1 MNGHPHNEHKRG
13 SYRYRGLNPQE
24 VIATTSALRNRI
36 NARFPRSDLT
46 AVASEL
52 THIASEAQE
61 RCEWIAKPLL
71 SIRILVTF
79 LIVILIGALC
89 YSLSGLTLKSELVT
103 LSDFLQA
110 LEAATN
116 ELLLVGAGLVFLV
129 GIEVRV
135 KRSRGLRS
143 LHELRAMAHIVDMHQ
158 LKKDPGRLVKTPSLW
173 TPQSPTMEHD
183 AFHLSRYLDY
193 CSEILSLI
201 GKVAALYSQSFRDP
215 VLLDA
220 ADQIEVLTTSFSRK
234 IWQKISL
241 IGPVAER
248 ASSPR

>member
-1 MNGHPHNEHKRG
+1 MNDLHQSDPTRG
-13 SYRYRGLNPQE
+13 SYRYRGLNAHE
-24 VIATTSALRNRI
+24 VIATTSALRERI
-36 NARFPRSDLT
+36 NARFPQSDLT
-46 AVASEL
+46 EIASEL
-52 THIASEAQE
+52 NHIASEAQK

-71 SIRILVTF
+71 SIRILVTL
-79 LIVILIGALC
+79 LIVTLIAALC
-89 YSLSGLTLKSELVT
+89 YSLDGLSLKSELVT

-129 GIEVRV
+129 GIEMRV
-135 KRSRGLRS
+135 KRSRGLQS

-173 TPQSPTMEHD
+173 TPQSPRMEHD

-201 GKVAALYSQSFRDP
+201 GKVAALYSQNFRDP

-220 ADQIEVLTTSFSRK
+220 ADQIENLTTSFSRK

-241 IGPVAER
+241 IGPVTEAV
-248 ASSPR
+248 AKG